1 MLGLFVVY
9 LPLSTVQAAV
19 SPAVDLIQLMELI
32 IPTMISLTVL
42 DYVADLLNLIKSG
55 WFSR

>member
-19 SPAVDLIQLMELI
+19 SPAVDLISLMELI